1 MICVPRP
8 PERERLEDVQSRQ
21 ASRCARE
28 WITHRNW
35 RWFAPGAQIAAG
47 YLKPVLGCLRRNRR
61 RAFAAAVTRYL
72 KPVYAAEPVGI
83 EDFARRQTLG
93 TWPRKVTRE
102 LSEGWLVPTLP
113 PPGTCGCNHRAPG
126 RQWQADPAR
135 RAARS
140 PSTGSGAAAEP
151 FQHPETATRSNEARV
166 GTRGP
171 QLARDAPAATC
182 LRRKNARLPGIICG
196 RLQITADLSGCGL
209 EFGQDAGRPD
219 RGVMRPC
226 GRGDRRTP
234 MRCWRWRCGRGS
246 SRERADHLLS
256 VYRFAPRVLAAVSRG
271 VSAECNRASMVNQD
285 HAGALR
291 LGRGG
296 TRPALRGTHSDERST
311 GP

>member
-8 PERERLEDVQSRQ
+8 PDRERLEDVQSRQ

-35 RWFAPGAQIAAG
+35 RWFAPGPGAQIAAG
-47 YLKPVLGCLRRNRR
+47 YLKPVLGRLRRNRR

-126 RQWQADPAR
+126 RQRQADPAR

-182 LRRKNARLPGIICG
+182 LRLKKRPPTRHYLRTSSDNRRSVRVRAGVRSRRWPPRSGRYAALRAVAIAGHRCG
-196 RLQITADLSGCGL
+196 A
-209 EFGQDAGRPD
+209 
-219 RGVMRPC
+219 
-226 GRGDRRTP
+226 GDRVAVVVRA
-234 MRCWRWRCGRGS
+234 GS
-246 SRERADHLLS
+246 
-256 VYRFAPRVLAAVSRG
+256 
-271 VSAECNRASMVNQD
+271 
-285 HAGALR
+285 ALI
-291 LGRGG
+291 
-296 TRPALRGTHSDERST
+296 TS
-311 GP
+311 